1 MFKVRAQH
9 TELACLR
16 ICAVHWLR
24 YLDCWMEELRDNEED
39 KWRSEKCEM
48 QKLWCL
54 HGCKLRCLHER
65 MTIVPMVFYALIKER
80 RGESLGSLNERR
92 RVNVLDI
99 KCLKNMVGVTL
110 MDMVWNEEG

>member
-1 MFKVRAQH
+1 
-9 TELACLR
+9 
-16 ICAVHWLR
+16 
-24 YLDCWMEELRDNEED
+24 
-39 KWRSEKCEM
+39 
-48 QKLWCL
+48 
-54 HGCKLRCLHER
+54 